1 MLDRL
6 IVVALL
12 LAIPAQ
18 VVGQP
23 DWYKDPDKV
32 FTDSRFLYGLGMGSA
47 EDKAERMQV
56 AEENARSNLIKT
68 IRTQITSEFIDETT
82 EANQRI
88 DAYTQSRV
96 SSMARLEVDGIR
108 LEKRADKGGTAYAL
122 AVLEKAEGRRLH
134 RVKLERL
141 GSELAERLA
150 EAGKYEAAGDKENAL
165 KAYLKVYPL
174 LASRDE
180 AEAVLLA
187 LGDFGQAAFD
197 ELDQAL
203 GEEKEML
210 GRADVDAAVE
220 RLTNSDFSS
229 LDEVAAALAFRLGA
243 QLPPGK
249 AVIVLPPTYGETKF
263 TSRFSRYMGKT
274 LDYKLADAGLKPVRM
289 QGDFQPR
296 TADHSRDLAQQA
308 GAEIMVSGSYLE
320 KGDELKIFLLATE
333 VASGNKTGAAD
344 LEVESGLVEKEG
356 LDFLP
361 QNFQQALQDA
371 GVFSLGELVG
381 GRLQVEVWTDRGSE
395 NLYLEENEKVTLTVR
410 VNQPC
415 YVQLVYH
422 LANGM
427 RALLYDNYYIDQSK
441 VNRAVVLP
449 DTFYVAEPFG
459 VEVIQALA
467 SNEPFPAVRTR
478 EWEGYPVLVEELADF
493 VPQTRGLKKQQKE
506 RELAE
511 MRVTL
516 TTLSGD

>member
-12 LAIPAQ
+12 LAVPAQ

-23 DWYKDPDKV
+23 DWYKNPEKR
-32 FTDSRFLYGLGMGSA
+32 FPDSRFLCGLGIGSA

-56 AEENARSNLIKT
+56 AEENARSNLIKA

-82 EANQRI
+82 EVNQRI
-88 DAYTQSRV
+88 DSYTQCRV
-96 SSMARLEVDGIR
+96 SSTARLEVDGIR
-108 LEKRADKGGTAYAL
+108 LEQRADKGGTAYVL

-134 RVKLERL
+134 RTKLERL
-141 GSELAERLA
+141 GSELAARLA
-150 EAGKYEAAGDKENAL
+150 EAGKYEEAGDKGNTL
-165 KAYLKVYPL
+165 KAYLKAYPL

-180 AEAVLLA
+180 AEAVLLT
-187 LGDFGQAAFD
+187 LGDFGQEAFE
-197 ELDQAL
+197 ELEEAL
-203 GEEKEML
+203 GEEKTAL
-210 GRADVDAAVE
+210 SRAAVDAAVE
-220 RLTNSDFSS
+220 RLTSSDFSS

-249 AVIVLPPTYGETKF
+249 TVIVLPPTYGETKF
-263 TSRFSRYMGKT
+263 TSKFSRYMGKT
-274 LDYKLADAGLKPVRM
+274 LDYKLADVGLKPVRM
-289 QGDFQPR
+289 QGEFQPR
-296 TADHSRDLAQQA
+296 TADHRRDLARQA
-308 GAEIMVSGSYLE
+308 GADILVNGSYLE
-320 KGDELKIFLLATE
+320 KGNRLKLFLLATE
-333 VASGNKTGAAD
+333 VASGNKVGAAD
-344 LEVESGLVEKEG
+344 LEVEIELIEKEG

-371 GVFSLGELVG
+371 GVFGKDELIG
-381 GRLQVEVWTDRGSE
+381 GHLQVEVWTDRGSE
-395 NLYLEENEKVTLTVR
+395 NLYLEADEKVTLAVR

-467 SNEPFPAVRTR
+467 SNETFPPVPTQD
-478 EWEGYPVLVEELADF
+478 WEGYPVLVEDLAEF
-493 VPQTRGLKKQQKE
+493 VPQRRGLKKQQKE